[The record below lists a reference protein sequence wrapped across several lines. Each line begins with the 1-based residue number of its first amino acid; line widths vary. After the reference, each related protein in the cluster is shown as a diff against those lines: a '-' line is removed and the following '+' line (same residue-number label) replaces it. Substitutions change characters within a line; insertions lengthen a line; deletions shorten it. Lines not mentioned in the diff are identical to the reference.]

1 MYHRINQPDPT
12 SSLIISPKSFARQ
25 IDWLER
31 KAFRF
36 LSLDEVIDREAKAP
50 LWQRCVALSFDDGF
64 RDNYE
69 NAFSVLTRRKKKAIL
84 FVVVN
89 WVGREDF
96 LSWREIRELADS
108 GITIGSH
115 SLSHRWLPDIS
126 DARELRS
133 EVFDSKKK
141 IEDEIG
147 REVRHFCYPVG
158 GVNERVAGEVKRAG
172 YRAAWVA
179 GGCPSIQIDNPLLS
193 LRRIKVGPSDSSLF
207 RFAIKAWGIKGIFR
221 G

>member
-1 MYHRINQPDPT
+1 MYHRINEPDPS
-12 SSLIISPKSFARQ
+12 SSLIVSPGSFVRQ
-25 IDWLER
+25 LNWLEK

-36 LSLDEVIDREAKAP
+36 LSLEEVVDQGAKTN
-50 LWQRCVALSFDDGF
+50 LWERCVALTFDDGF

-69 NAFSVLTRRKKKAIL
+69 NAFSILIQRKKKTAL

-96 LSWREIRELADS
+96 LSWRDIRELADS

-115 SLSHRWLPDIS
+115 SLTHRWLPDIS
-126 DARELRS
+126 DSRELKS
-133 EVFDSKKK
+133 EIFESKKR

-147 REVRHFCYPVG
+147 REVKHFCYPVG
-158 GVNERVAGEVKRAG
+158 GVDERVAGEVKRAG

-179 GGCPSIQIDNPLLS
+179 GGRPSARVENRFMC
-193 LRRIKVGPSDSSLF
+193 LRRIKVGPSDSYLF
-207 RFAIKAWGIKGIFR
+207 RFAIKAWGLKGLFI
-221 G
+221 

>member
-12 SSLIISPKSFARQ
+12 SSLIVSPEAFLRQ
-25 IDWLER
+25 IDWLEK

-36 LSLDEVIDREAKAP
+36 LSLDEVVDRGARASFGE
-50 LWQRCVALSFDDGF
+50 RSIALSFDDGF

-69 NAFSVLTRRKKKAIL
+69 NAFLVLTRRRKKAAL
-84 FVVVN
+84 FIVVH

-147 REVRHFCYPVG
+147 REAQHFCYPVG
-158 GVNERVAGEVKRAG
+158 GVNERVAEEVKRAG

-179 GGCPSIQIDNPLLS
+179 GGRPSIQIDNHLLS
-193 LRRIKVGPSDSSLF
+193 LRRIKVGPSDSSLL